1 MIERQGIQ
9 TAFHRYS
16 KQARHDVL
24 PVHTMQAL
32 PTSSS
37 NPVSIDGPDMISEA
51 FLGLDIG
58 STTVKLVLVT
68 PEGAV
73 IEAKYLRHG
82 TAVRPALCALVSEL
96 AAQHPDLRV
105 AVAMTGSA
113 ALDLAHHLRLPF
125 VQEVMA
131 AARAIT
137 RLAPHTDVAVEL
149 GGEDAKILY
158 FDQGMELRMNE
169 ACAGGTGA
177 FIDQMATL
185 LETDAAGLDLLAA
198 GHTTIYPIASRC
210 GVFAKTDIVPLL
222 NEGASRNDLAASI
235 FQAVVEQTIGGLAC
249 GHPIRGNVAFLGG
262 PLHFLTELRRQFI
275 ATLGLQPEEVVDI
288 PNGQHMVAL
297 GAALCATENSGARS
311 LCLKELAAR
320 MEKAATAPP
329 QNVSPLPPLFASEAD
344 YSTFRQRHAH
354 EQVRRRD
361 LSSATG
367 MAYLGIDLGSTT
379 VKTALIDQE
388 GFLLAS
394 WYGRNRGDPLAGLVP
409 HLIELLDAF
418 PPDLVLGASAATG
431 YGAQLAQAGL
441 GLDFVDVET
450 VAHLKAACHL
460 VPECTYVIDIGGQDM
475 KCLKADNGVIAG
487 VTLNEACSA
496 GCGAFLETFAR
507 SLKLDMETFVCL
519 ALHARQPVDLG
530 SRCTVFMNS
539 KVKQAQKEGAD
550 IGDIA
555 AGLCYSV
562 ARNALYKVL
571 RLRDP
576 AELGRHVLVQGG
588 SFLNDALLRAME
600 KLLKQEIYRP
610 DIAGLMGA
618 YGAALLAREHAVEA
632 EEITDGK
639 FLKKNPRNGQDSE
652 AGAEEAA
659 DTRMIPRRERN
670 PQLTADA
677 LRALRMTSR
686 TTRCKGCGN
695 HCLLT
700 INTFSNGRRLV
711 SGNRCERGAGEA
723 EDAQTKA
730 TLPNLYA
737 WKEQRLF
744 NYSPLPLAEA
754 PRGRLGI
761 PRVLNLYEHYPFW
774 FTLFTR
780 LGYRVE
786 VSPPS
791 RREVFALGLA
801 SVPSQSVCY
810 PAKLAHGHVLA
821 LINSGIRTI
830 FFPCIPRETRESG
843 EAADCYNCPV
853 VCGYPQVV
861 RLNTD
866 ELREKGCTLHT
877 PFVQPAHEPSLVRT
891 LCEEFNLPAREVRQA
906 ARAARAEMETYRAE
920 LRAAGEQ
927 ALHQIKTEKGLGI
940 VLGGRPYHADP
951 AIHHGLPDLVV
962 SLGAAVLSEDSIA
975 HLATPATPEKKN
987 RGTGLRVVDQWTY
1000 HSRLYRAAALVGSH
1014 PLLEL
1019 IQLTSFG
1026 CGLDAITADQ
1036 VCELLMRS
1044 GKLHTLIKI
1053 DEGASL
1059 GAARIRIRSLMAAVH
1074 QRRRRKADS
1083 PQSSGPCS
1091 HHTMAPR
1098 SERPRIRPMEQP
1110 LEEIIPPGQ
1119 QTAQP
1124 IFTRTMRRTHIILA
1138 PQLAPLHFDLLAA
1151 AMNSA
1156 GYQVEV
1162 LPSVNRENIET
1173 GLNVVHNDACY
1184 PALVVIGQL
1193 MDALGSGHY
1202 DPDRTALLL
1211 AQTCGPCR
1219 ASNYP
1224 ALLRKALTTSGF
1236 SQVPVL
1242 TVSSGALE
1250 RQPGFRISARLLHRL
1265 ILGCLYGDMLQRVSL
1280 FCRTYECHAG
1290 DTAEMLASWMKRA
1303 RSAVMRGDSG
1313 IFKKDMSLILRDFM
1327 NIHKVHTP
1335 RPRVGVVGEILLKYH
1350 PDANNQ
1356 VLEIIRQEGG
1366 EPVLTDFTDFLLY
1379 CLMDQLFDWRHLGG
1393 KIGVAMGNWLLI
1405 QRIERL
1411 RDAMRRALAEHPEG
1425 HLLLPVSRISH
1436 LGDRVN
1442 EVISTGNTAGEGWL
1456 LTADMLELVDCGTN
1470 NVLCLQPFGCLP
1482 NHITGK
1488 GVIRE
1493 LRRVRPQ
1500 SNIMA
1505 IDYDPG
1511 TSETNQIN
1519 RIKLFMSVAREQMNH
1534 SRDALW
1540 GCSHAC

>member
-1 MIERQGIQ
+1 
-9 TAFHRYS
+9 
-16 KQARHDVL
+16 
-24 PVHTMQAL
+24 MQAL
-32 PTSSS
+32 PTPLRK
-37 NPVSIDGPDMISEA
+37 PVSIDASDMISEV

-58 STTVKLVLVT
+58 STTAKLVLVT
-68 PEGAV
+68 PEGEV
-73 IEAKYLRHG
+73 IEAQYLRHG
-82 TAVRPALCALVSEL
+82 AAVRPALCTLVSDL
-96 AAQHPDLRV
+96 AARRPDLRV
-105 AVAMTGSA
+105 VVAITGSA
-113 ALDLAHHLRLPF
+113 ALELADHLQVPF

-131 AARAIT
+131 AVKAIAHV
-137 RLAPHTDVAVEL
+137 APHTDVAVEL

-185 LETDAAGLDLLAA
+185 LETDAAGLNALAA
-198 GHTTIYPIASRC
+198 THETIYPIASRC
-210 GVFAKTDIVPLL
+210 GVFAKTDIVPLI

-249 GHPIRGNVAFLGG
+249 GHPIRGKVAFLGG

-275 ATLGLQPEEVVDI
+275 TTLDLQPEEVVDI
-288 PNGQHMVAL
+288 PNGQYMVAL
-297 GAALCATENSGARS
+297 GAALCATEGNSSPRENNRSRS
-311 LCLKELAAR
+311 LCLKELADR
-320 MEKAATAPP
+320 MAKAITETG
-329 QNVSPLPPLFASEAD
+329 QNGSPLPPLFDSEGE
-344 YSTFRQRHAH
+344 YETFRQRHARK
-354 EQVRRRD
+354 QVRRRD
-361 LSSATG
+361 LASATG

-388 GFLLAS
+388 GALLAS
-394 WYGRNRGDPLAGLVP
+394 WYGRNQGDPLAGLVP
-409 HLIELLDAF
+409 YLIQLLEAF
-418 PPDLVLGASAATG
+418 PPDLVLCASAATG
-431 YGAQLAQAGL
+431 YGAQLAQTGL

-460 VPECTYVIDIGGQDM
+460 VPECTYIIDIGGQDM
-475 KCLKADNGVIAG
+475 KCLKADRGVIAG

-507 SLKLDMETFVCL
+507 SLKLDMDTFVRL
-519 ALHARQPVDLG
+519 ALYARQPVDLG

-539 KVKQAQKEGAD
+539 KVKQAQKEGAE

-571 RLRDP
+571 RLRD
-576 AELGRHVLVQGG
+576 ASELGTHILVQGG
-588 SFLNDALLRAME
+588 SFLNDALLRVME

-618 YGAALLAREHAVEA
+618 YGAALLARERAVESENKQD
-632 EEITDGK
+632 EES
-639 FLKKNPRNGQDSE
+639 KNIFRNGQCSE
-652 AGAEEAA
+652 APAKEE
-659 DTRMIPRRERN
+659 TNTEKGTSRERT
-670 PQLTADA
+670 PQLTANA
-677 LRALRMTSR
+677 LRGLRMTSR
-686 TTRCKGCGN
+686 TMRCKGCGN

-700 INTFSNGRRLV
+700 INSFSNGRRLV

-723 EDAQTKA
+723 EAPQANTS
-730 TLPNLYA
+730 LPNLYA
-737 WKEQRLF
+737 WKEWRLF

-780 LGYRVE
+780 LGYCVE

-821 LINSGIRTI
+821 LINNGVRNI

-843 EAADCYNCPV
+843 EAAECYNCPV

-866 ELREKGCTLHT
+866 DLREKGCILHT

-891 LCEEFNLPAREVRQA
+891 LCEEFDLPAGEVRKA
-906 ARAARAEMETYRAE
+906 ARAARAEMKAYRAE

-927 ALHQIKTEKGLGI
+927 ALHRVETEKGLGI

-951 AIHHGLPDLVV
+951 AIHHGLPDLLV

-975 HLATPATPEKKN
+975 HLATPEKKKT
-987 RGTGLRVVDQWTY
+987 GTPLRVVDQWTY
-1000 HSRLYRAAALVGSH
+1000 HSRLYRAAALVSSH
-1014 PLLEL
+1014 PCLEL

-1036 VCELLMRS
+1036 VCELLMCS

-1074 QRRRRKADS
+1074 QRRRRQENS
-1083 PQSSGPCS
+1083 PRFSVSCS
-1091 HHTMAPR
+1091 YHTGIWR
-1098 SERPRIRPMEQP
+1098 LERPRIRPMEQP
-1110 LEEIIPPGQ
+1110 LEEIILSGQ
-1119 QTAQP
+1119 QPVQP
-1124 IFTRTMRRTHIILA
+1124 VFTKAMRRTHTILA
-1138 PQLAPLHFDLLAA
+1138 PQLAPLHFDLLTA

-1162 LPSVNRENIET
+1162 LPSVNRGNIET

-1193 MDALGSGHY
+1193 MDALGSGRY
-1202 DPDRTALLL
+1202 DPNRTALLL

-1224 ALLRKALTTSGF
+1224 ALLRKALVTSGF
-1236 SQVPVL
+1236 PQVPVL
-1242 TVSSGALE
+1242 TVSSGNLE
-1250 RQPGFRISARLLHRL
+1250 RQPGFNISARLLHRL

-1280 FCRTYECHAG
+1280 FCRTHECHAG
-1290 DTAEMLASWMKRA
+1290 DTADMLAYWMKRA
-1303 RSAVMRGDSG
+1303 KSAIMRGDSSV
-1313 IFKKDMSLILRDFM
+1313 FREHMSLILRDFM
-1327 NIHKVHTP
+1327 NIHKDRDP

-1366 EPVLTDFTDFLLY
+1366 DPVLTDFTDFLLY

-1393 KIGVAMGNWLLI
+1393 GFGVAMGNWLFI
-1405 QRIERL
+1405 QRIEHL
-1411 RDAMRRALAEHPEG
+1411 RNAMRRALATHPEG

-1456 LTADMLELVDCGTN
+1456 LTADMLELVDHGAN

-1500 SNIMA
+1500 SNIMP

-1519 RIKLFMSVAREQMNH
+1519 RIKLFMSVAREQINH
-1534 SRDALW
+1534 SRDTLW
-1540 GCSHAC
+1540 GYKHVC